1 MASVQC
7 IVDWQSTTNSI
18 LERNCHMFNISDMSD
33 ISFTCDAS
41 DKTFCAHKYV
51 LATSS
56 AVFHAMFYGSLAE
69 KESIVRLPDT
79 NEEILEQF
87 LKFLYMED
95 CALTADNVFAI
106 LYLAKKYIVPSLK
119 EKCTNFLMENLN
131 PENVLDVLDQ
141 VTRFDEEDLKRHC
154 WKVIQSNTSKVVA
167 SDNFNNISQ
176 ATLAKLLMRD
186 NLNVQEVELFHAVL
200 KWIDFQCSCKNL
212 EPTSKNR
219 RSVIGKAI
227 YGLRFFSMSHKEF
240 VEHVA
245 KSGLL
250 TSDEL
255 VPIYEKFLVGVDSPA
270 LKWKLQNRKPGNMFR
285 FSRFSGNVD
294 DFLNGRKCF
303 DYLTDEFV
311 FSVDKEVLLLGVR
324 LFGRYAGFQHQVNL
338 EVGETVASGTYVSEA
353 DQDGIPGFD
362 VMFEKPIVVK
372 QNDDVTVFAD
382 IHGPHTFYGTNALS
396 SVTNEG
402 ITVTFDC
409 PSDPFKSTLVEQF
422 HEIILSILY

>member
-1 MASVQC
+1 M
-7 IVDWQSTTNSI
+7 
-18 LERNCHMFNISDMSD
+18 
-33 ISFTCDAS
+33 
-41 DKTFCAHKYV
+41 
-51 LATSS
+51 
-56 AVFHAMFYGSLAE
+56 
-69 KESIVRLPDT
+69 
-79 NEEILEQF
+79 EQF

-119 EKCTNFLMENLN
+119 EKCVNFLVENLN

-167 SDNFNNISQ
+167 SDNFKNISQ
-176 ATLAKLLMRD
+176 ATLTKLLMRD
-186 NLNVQEVELFHAVL
+186 NLNVPEVELFHAVL

-303 DYLTDEFV
+303 DYLTDVMSLCFQWIKRYYCLVFV
-311 FSVDKEVLLLGVR
+311 CSEDMLDFSIKSILK
-324 LFGRYAGFQHQVNL
+324 
-338 EVGETVASGTYVSEA
+338 S
-353 DQDGIPGFD
+353 
-362 VMFEKPIVVK
+362 EKP
-372 QNDDVTVFAD
+372 
-382 IHGPHTFYGTNALS
+382 
-396 SVTNEG
+396 
-402 ITVTFDC
+402 
-409 PSDPFKSTLVEQF
+409 
-422 HEIILSILY
+422 

>member
-1 MASVQC
+1 MASDQC
-7 IVDWQSTTNSI
+7 IVDWQSTTNTI
-18 LERNCHMFNISDMSD
+18 LERNRHMFNNSDMSD

-56 AVFHAMFYGSLAE
+56 AVFHAMFYGSLPE
-69 KESIVRLPDT
+69 KESIVHLPDT
-79 NEEILEQF
+79 NEESLEQF
-87 LKFLYMED
+87 LRFLYTED
-95 CALTADNVFAI
+95 CTLSADNVFAI
-106 LYLAKKYIVPSLK
+106 QYLAKKYIVPSLK
-119 EKCTNFLMENLN
+119 
-131 PENVLDVLDQ
+131 
-141 VTRFDEEDLKRHC
+141 
-154 WKVIQSNTSKVVA
+154 VIQSNTNKVVA

-176 ATLAKLLMRD
+176 ATLTKLLMRD
-186 NLNVQEVELFHAVL
+186 NLNIQEVELFHAVL
-200 KWIDFQCSCKNL
+200 KWIDSQCSCKNL

-255 VPIYEKFLVGVDSPA
+255 VPIYEKFLVGVDSPG

-285 FSRFSGNVD
+285 FSRFYGQFDN
-294 DFLNGRKCF
+294 FLNGGDCS
-303 DYLTDEFV
+303 DHLTGELV

-324 LFGRYAGFQHQVNL
+324 LFGTYVGFQHQVNL
-338 EVGETVASGTYVSEA
+338 EVRDTVASGTYVPEK
-353 DQDGIPGFD
+353 DQNGIPGFD
-362 VMFEKPIVVK
+362 VMFEKPIMVK
-372 QNDDVTVFAD
+372 QYDDVTIFAD
-382 IHGPHTFYGTNALS
+382 IRGPDTFYGTNVLS
-396 SVTNEG
+396 SVTIEG

-409 PSDPFKSTLVEQF
+409 PSDPFKSMLVEQF
-422 HEIILSILY
+422 HEIILSKYY

>member
-1 MASVQC
+1 
-7 IVDWQSTTNSI
+7 
-18 LERNCHMFNISDMSD
+18 MFNNSDMSD

-56 AVFHAMFYGSLAE
+56 AVFHAMFYGSLPE
-69 KESIVRLPDT
+69 KESIVHLPDT
-79 NEEILEQF
+79 NEESLEQF
-87 LKFLYMED
+87 LRFLYTED
-95 CALTADNVFAI
+95 CTLTVDNVFAI
-106 LYLAKKYIVPSLK
+106 QYLAKKYIVPSLK
-119 EKCTNFLMENLN
+119 EKCVNFLVENLN

-154 WKVIQSNTSKVVA
+154 WKVIQSNTNKVVA

-176 ATLAKLLMRD
+176 ATLTKLLMHD
-186 NLNVQEVELFHAVL
+186 NLNVPEVELFHAVL

-227 YGLRFFSMSHKEF
+227 YGLRFFSMSHKKF
-240 VEHVA
+240 VKHVA

-255 VPIYEKFLVGVDSPA
+255 VPIYEKFLVGVDSPG

-285 FSRFSGNVD
+285 FSRFYGQFD
-294 DFLNGRKCF
+294 DFLNGGDCS
-303 DYLTDEFV
+303 DHLTGELV

-324 LFGRYAGFQHQVNL
+324 LFGTYVGFQHQVNL
-338 EVGETVASGTYVSEA
+338 EVRDTVASGTYVPEK
-353 DQDGIPGFD
+353 DQNGIPGFD
-362 VMFEKPIVVK
+362 VMFEKPIMVK
-372 QNDDVTVFAD
+372 QYDDVTIFAD
-382 IHGPHTFYGTNALS
+382 IRGPDTFYGTNVLS
-396 SVTNEG
+396 SVTIEG